1 MSCLGVHFA
10 LTDDDV
16 RELLTRS
23 SDAERLKFLQEELEV
38 RYFEEPQTFIAES
51 DKAWDAMH
59 RALTDGLLN
68 YDGGEYPLSHVV
80 LGGQSIYG
88 GDDYIMSLK
97 TPAQV
102 KDIAAAILQYT
113 QEQFRAR
120 YDSIDPGRYGLAL
133 SGEDFSYAWEWFQG
147 VRQLYQI
154 AASEGRHVLFSADQ

>member
-16 RELLTRS
+16 SQLLSRS
-23 SDAERLKFLQEELEV
+23 SDAERLEFLQEELEV
-38 RYFEEPQTFIAES
+38 RYFEEPQTYLAES

-59 RALTDGLLN
+59 RALTDGLLDH
-68 YDGGEYPLSHVV
+68 DGGKYPLNHVV
-80 LGGQSIYG
+80 LGGQLIYS

-102 KDIAAAILQYT
+102 NDIAAAILQYT
-113 QEQFRAR
+113 EEQFRAR
-120 YDSIDPGRYGLAL
+120 YDAIDPDRYGLAL
-133 SGEDFSYAWEWFQG
+133 SDEDFSYTWEWFQV

-154 AASEGRHVLFSADQ
+154 AASEGRHVLFSVDQ